1 MNALAI
7 DKYWQLCSLWMQ
19 VVYDDLV
26 LYINAKT
33 EQDRKEWV
41 EAIQDGM

>member
-1 MNALAI
+1 
-7 DKYWQLCSLWMQ
+7 MQ